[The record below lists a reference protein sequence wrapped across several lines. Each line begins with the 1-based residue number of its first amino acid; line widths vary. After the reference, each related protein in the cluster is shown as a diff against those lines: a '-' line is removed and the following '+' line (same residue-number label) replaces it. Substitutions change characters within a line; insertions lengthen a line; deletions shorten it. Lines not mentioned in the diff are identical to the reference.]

1 MSAGAEQGAAG
12 YLSGMSVLDLGQL
25 HPGPYTAMLLGQLGA
40 TVIKVVKPQ
49 GDTARQLGAETFA
62 KYNRGKQSI
71 CLDLK
76 REEDKRVLLQLVAG
90 SDVVVEGFRPGVMAN
105 LGLDYTQLARVN
117 PRVVLCSISGFGQTG
132 PYAQRPGHDVNYM
145 ALAGYWAVPSQV
157 RDVMARPRL
166 RLSDYCAAMHA
177 ALAILAAVQD
187 ARESGVG
194 QHLDVSIH
202 DTMTAWMAPA
212 LQAMNGPAG
221 PEVAHLPHVMPD
233 NDVFETADGR
243 HLALGILEESFWR
256 NLCVA
261 LASVCPDLN
270 APGYQTRAGRM
281 REKRALN
288 DRLRELFKS
297 RNLAD
302 WERLFDGHDIPWAP
316 VLRHDEVFEDPHVR
330 HRGVVADTPA
340 GRVVGF
346 PVKFSKPLPSMAREV
361 PGLDQHRAQILAR
374 LRAQAS

>member
-40 TVIKVVKPQ
+40 TVIKVEKPQ

-212 LQAMNGPAG
+212 LQAMNRPAG

-261 LASVCPDLN
+261 LAPVCPDLN

-281 REKRALN
+281 REKRVLN

-297 RNLAD
+297 RSLAD

>member
-40 TVIKVVKPQ
+40 TVIKVEKPQ

-221 PEVAHLPHVMPD
+221 PAVAHLPHVMPD

-261 LASVCPDLN
+261 LAPVCPDLN

-281 REKRALN
+281 REKRVLN

-297 RNLAD
+297 RSLAD

>member
-40 TVIKVVKPQ
+40 TVIKVEKPQ

-340 GRVVGF
+340 GRVV
-346 PVKFSKPLPSMAREV
+346 KFSKPLPSMAREV

>member
-40 TVIKVVKPQ
+40 TVIKVEKPQ

-261 LASVCPDLN
+261 LAPVCPDLN

-297 RNLAD
+297 RSLAD
-302 WERLFDGHDIPWAP
+302 WERLFDDHDIPWAP

>member
-40 TVIKVVKPQ
+40 TVIKVEKPQ

-261 LASVCPDLN
+261 LAPVCPDLN

-281 REKRALN
+281 RDKRALN

-297 RNLAD
+297 RSLAD